1 MTRIA
6 LLILTGLLAAATV
19 AGAAPQ
25 TAAGTAAGT
34 TTLVDFC
41 ITPDGICPLP
51 RPAAPGTPCS
61 CRWPKGT
68 VSQGQAGE

>member
-1 MTRIA
+1 MTRFA
-6 LLILTGLLAAATV
+6 MLTLTGLLSAAAV
-19 AGAAPQ
+19 AAPQ
-25 TAAGTAAGT
+25 ATTPAGT
-34 TTLVDFC
+34 TPPVDFC

-51 RPAAPGTPCS
+51 RPAPPGTACS